1 MQVLWKLLL
10 YNFYITVLLYNFY
23 ITEVYIIDEYRL
35 YDKTEGS
42 LGFRLYKHLCVKHKG
57 V

>member
-1 MQVLWKLLL
+1 MQVLWKL
-10 YNFYITVLLYNFY
+10 LLYNFY

-42 LGFRLYKHLCVKHKG
+42 LGFRLYKHLRVKHKG